1 MFQYQN
7 QYIFPQQLGSSLP
20 VPTVPLFDDIDFRIS
35 NVSIGPPG
43 PPGPPGPAG
52 PAGPAGPPGTPGL
65 VPVTLVTTTP
75 FTAALTDYYLAV
87 NVAAP
92 SSVSLPAAPVGTV
105 FIIKDISGNAS
116 TNSIIVTATTNIDG
130 AVSALID
137 TDYGS
142 ITVIFNGTEWN
153 IV

>member
-1 MFQYQN
+1 MYQS
-7 QYIFPQQLGSSLP
+7 QMQSQFLPFPVLP
-20 VPTVPLFDDIDFRIS
+20 VFPPYIDDCDLFINSTV
-35 NVSIGPPG
+35 IGPPG
-43 PPGPPGPAG
+43 PPGPPGPVG
-52 PAGPAGPPGTPGL
+52 PVGPAGPPGTPGL

-75 FTAALTDYYLAV
+75 FAPTLTDYYLAV

-92 SSVSLPAAPVGTV
+92 SSISLPAALTGTV
-105 FIIKDISGNAS
+105 YIIKDISGLAS

-130 AVSALID
+130 AVSALIN

-142 ITVIFNGTEWN
+142 ITLIFNGTEWS

>member
-1 MFQYQN
+1 MYQS
-7 QYIFPQQLGSSLP
+7 QMQSQFLPFPGLP
-20 VPTVPLFDDIDFRIS
+20 ICPPFIVDDCDLFINS
-35 NVSIGPPG
+35 NIIGPAGPPG
-43 PPGPPGPAG
+43 PPGPPGPIG
-52 PAGPAGPPGTPGL
+52 PEGPPGTPGL

-75 FTAALTDYYLAV
+75 FAPDLTNYYLAV
-87 NVAAP
+87 NVAVP
-92 SSVSLPAAPVGTV
+92 SSIALPAAPAGTV

-130 AVSALID
+130 AVSALIN

-142 ITVIFNGTEWN
+142 ITLIFNGTEWN